1 MVQILIFI
9 LKWIGWIVLGFLGL
23 ILGILLLVLFSAI
36 RYRIDGKKEDS
47 LWGKFY
53 LSWFF
58 RIISVA
64 VTYENGLSVQAK
76 LFGKTIYKLD
86 GRESEA
92 GGEEKLP
99 GEGQAREAPQGEDF
113 FDNLLP
119 TEYEISGEEKLDK
132 KKTDK
137 EKIDKKKK
145 DKTKSDKEKILLD
158 ELQALEQERER
169 KLSGETK
176 TVKPAADEEEKKGL
190 WEKLKEKIAA
200 WIDKVTFAFSEICGK
215 LKQIEE
221 KRQWLTTQ
229 WEWLSAMLSDQENQK
244 SARLILR
251 QVKKILCHILPRK
264 GTVLLVLGR
273 EDPYLMGKIVSY
285 ASAAYPFTHRFL
297 TFYPIFG
304 QDRLEGE
311 VHIRGHVR
319 LGVIFG
325 YALRLLLNKNIR
337 RKLLCVLRRNKRR

>member
-9 LKWIGWIVLGFLGL
+9 LKLIGWIVLGILGL
-23 ILGILLLVLFSAI
+23 ILGVLLLVLFSAI
-36 RYRIDGKKEDS
+36 RYRIDGKKEEDS
-47 LWGKFY
+47 FWGKLY
-53 LSWFF
+53 CSWFF

-64 VTYENGLSVQAK
+64 VTYENGLLVQAK

-86 GRESEA
+86 GETPQSEDLPDDFLTE
-92 GGEEKLP
+92 GEMSGKE
-99 GEGQAREAPQGEDF
+99 
-113 FDNLLP
+113 NLN
-119 TEYEISGEEKLDK
+119 EENLNKENPDK
-132 KKTDK
+132 KKPDKKSTNKKSTDK
-137 EKIDKKKK
+137 A
-145 DKTKSDKEKILLD
+145 KEKQEKKLRK
-158 ELQALEQERER
+158 ELQALVEEREEM
-169 KLSGETK
+169 LSGGM
-176 TVKPAADEEEKKGL
+176 AAAQPIAEEEAEKKGL
-190 WEKLKEKIAA
+190 WEKLEEKIAA

-221 KRQWLTTQ
+221 KRQWLNER

-251 QVKKILCHILPRK
+251 QVKKILRHILPRK
-264 GTVLLVLGR
+264 GTVLLVFGR

-297 TFYPIFG
+297 TFDPVFG

-319 LGVIFG
+319 LGVMLG

-337 RKLLCVLRRNKRR
+337 RKLLALLRRNKRR

>member
-47 LWGKFY
+47 LWGKLY

-86 GRESEA
+86 GRESETA
-92 GGEEKLP
+92 GAEKLP
-99 GEGQAREAPQGEDF
+99 GEGPAGEAPQGEDF

-119 TEYEISGEEKLDK
+119 TENETSGKQK
-132 KKTDK
+132 PDK
-137 EKIDKKKK
+137 EKT

-158 ELQALEQERER
+158 ELQALEQEREGM
-169 KLSGETK
+169 LSGETK

-221 KRQWLTTQ
+221 KRQWLTKQ

-297 TFYPIFG
+297 TFCPVFG

-319 LGVIFG
+319 LGMIFG

-337 RKLLCVLRRNKRR
+337 RKLLGVLRRNKRR